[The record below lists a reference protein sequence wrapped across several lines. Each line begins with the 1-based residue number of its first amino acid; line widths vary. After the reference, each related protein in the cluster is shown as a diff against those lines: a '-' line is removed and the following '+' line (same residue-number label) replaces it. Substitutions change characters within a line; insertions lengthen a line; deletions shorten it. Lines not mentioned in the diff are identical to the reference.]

1 MLALVYIRWYFFL
14 QLHNEIGQCQPL
26 WNMYNSIIKI
36 SLCQYIV
43 DAFVSRRHVFYIS
56 FKSYWLINLFW
67 LNVLFTGIIL
77 FLNTSLCNYI
87 FFMVLLCFCELSF
100 FFQKIYI
107 CKKYVHA
114 VNKIILFFLQ
124 LLWNHVIIKS
134 HGRVTVSW
142 RFRLACGRMCVR
154 IRGDRPKWLKRDLA
168 SPTAL

>member
-1 MLALVYIRWYFFL
+1 MYIRWYFFL

-43 DAFVSRRHVFYIS
+43 DAFVSRRHVFYYS
-56 FKSYWLINLFW
+56 FKSYWLIDLFW

-77 FLNTSLCNYI
+77 FLNTSLCNY
-87 FFMVLLCFCELSF
+87 FSSWCFCVFVSCLSF
-100 FFQKIYI
+100 FRKFIFVKIFACSEQNYSI
-107 CKKYVHA
+107 Y
-114 VNKIILFFLQ
+114 LQ
-124 LLWNHVIIKS
+124 SLWNYVIIKS
-134 HGRVTVSW
+134 HGSGTVSW
-142 RFRLACGRMCVR
+142 RLRLACGRSGVR